1 MTRAL
6 IQSLAMLLVC
16 SAAYP
21 QTDIGVEFDVASIKP
36 SVPSDGGMVV
46 GCRGGPETNDP
57 TLFTC
62 QNLSLSNLVTMAY
75 RIAYYQ
81 LSAPDWMT
89 TTRFDVT
96 AKVPKGATKEQ
107 FAVMMQNL
115 LSDRFKLAVQHESR
129 DLQKYDLVVTK
140 NGPKFK
146 EQVPPP
152 APKENDLRPPAPGP
166 LTRDKD
172 GYPVLPPGR
181 PGMAIMYDRARL
193 YNPGMTM
200 QQLAGQISGQIRGPV
215 TDATGLNGKYD
226 INLYWIAGDLTAG
239 PAGPNGLS
247 STPDPGPTLTQALL
261 DQLGLRLESKKGPV
275 EFIVVQ
281 QAQKL
286 PTEN

>member
-6 IQSLAMLLVC
+6 IRSLALLLAC
-16 SAAYP
+16 GAAYP
-21 QTDIGVEFDVASIKP
+21 QTDIRVEFELASIKP
-36 SVPSDGGMVV
+36 SVPSDGRVVV

-57 TLFTC
+57 TLLTC
-62 QNLSLSNLVTMAY
+62 QNLSLSNLMTMAY
-75 RIAYYQ
+75 RIAHYQ
-81 LSAPDWMT
+81 LSAPDWMM

-115 LSDRFKLAVQHESR
+115 LSDRFKLAVHRESR
-129 DLQKYDLVVTK
+129 NLQKYDLVVTK

-152 APKENDLRPPAPGP
+152 APKENDPRPPAPGP

-200 QQLAGQISGQIRGPV
+200 QQLAGQISGQISSPV
-215 TDATGLNGKYD
+215 TDATGLNGKYE
-226 INLYWIAGDLTAG
+226 INLYWTAGDLTAG
-239 PAGPNGLS
+239 PPGPNGLS
-247 STPDPGPTLTQALL
+247 STPDPGPTLTQALQ
-261 DQLGLRLESKKGPV
+261 DQLGLHLESKKGPV
-275 EFIVVQ
+275 EFIVVE
-281 QAQKL
+281 QAQKV

>member
-6 IQSLAMLLVC
+6 IHSLALLLVC
-16 SAAYP
+16 GAAYP
-21 QTDIGVEFDVASIKP
+21 QTDARLEFEVASIKP
-36 SVPSDGGMVV
+36 SPPANGGMIVSS
-46 GCRGGPETNDP
+46 RGGPGTNDP
-57 TLFTC
+57 ALFRC
-62 QNLSLSNLVTMAY
+62 QNMNLSSLVTMAY
-75 RIAYYQ
+75 RVEYYQ

-89 TTRFDVT
+89 ATRFDVM
-96 AKVPKGATKEQ
+96 AKVPQGATKEQ

-115 LSDRFKLAVQHESR
+115 LSDRFKLAVRHESR
-129 DLQKYDLVVTK
+129 DLQKYDLVIAK

-152 APKENDLRPPAPGP
+152 APKGDDTRPPAPGP

-181 PGMAIMYDRARL
+181 PAMAIMNDRARL

-200 QQLAGQISGQIRGPV
+200 QQLAGQIAAQIRGPV

-226 INLYWIAGDLTAG
+226 INLYWIAGGLSAG
-239 PAGPNGLS
+239 AAEPNGVP
-247 STPDPGPTLTQALL
+247 STPDPGPTLMQALQ

-275 EFIVVQ
+275 EFIVVE
-281 QAQKL
+281 QAQKV